1 VVRQGRGPHNTL
13 PARAVLDRQPPGPH
27 RLPIRERQWAS
38 TAAWYAK
45 PSPTFSD
52 ALAAVRRAIWREQ
65 TFLTSLRRGER
76 TKQRLT
82 LPEPW
87 AYALCHAA

>member
-1 VVRQGRGPHNTL
+1 MVRQGHRPHHAL
-13 PARAVLDRQPPGPH
+13 PARAGLDRQPPGPH
-27 RLPIRERQWAS
+27 RLPTRDRQRVT

-52 ALAAVRRAIWREQ
+52 ALAAVRRTIWREQ
-65 TFLTSLRRGER
+65 AFLTSPRRGKR
-76 TKQRLT
+76 TKPRLT

>member
-1 VVRQGRGPHNTL
+1 MVGQGDCPHDAL
-13 PARAVLDRQPPGPH
+13 PACAVLDCQPPGPH
-27 RLPIRERQWAS
+27 RLPIRERQRV
-38 TAAWYAK
+38 TTTAWYAK
-45 PSPTFSD
+45 PNPTFSD

-65 TFLTSLRRGER
+65 AFLTSPHQSQR

-87 AYALCHAA
+87 AYAMCHAA